1 MPDGAAHDGVTPDV
15 PAHDGPMHEGP
26 MHLGRPLSRRER
38 REAEDARA
46 RGGAPRRFPRLR
58 RWLRRWVVRPLAA
71 FLDALGNAF

>member
-1 MPDGAAHDGVTPDV
+1 VPDGSADGG
-15 PAHDGPMHEGP
+15 PAHDGPAHGGP
-26 MHLGRPLSRRER
+26 LHGGPAHLGRPLSRRER

-58 RWLRRWVVRPLAA
+58 RWLHRWVVRPLEA